1 MPLIM
6 PQVPI
11 RGFSPVALSEASAV
25 GLRVVIIRALWND
38 IIVSSLAMGCKN
50 ILEARGAASIDFLTV
65 AGAFELPYA
74 ARLAAESG
82 RFDAVVA
89 IGCLF
94 KGETS
99 HFEYASE
106 AVVRGLM
113 DLNLRGSV
121 PVINGVLHCFT
132 EGQASSRAG
141 LAEGS
146 HNHGEDFALAA
157 MQQVAVRKQL
167 M

>member
-11 RGFSPVALSEASAV
+11 RGFSPVALSDASAA
-25 GLRVVIIRALWND
+25 GLRVVVVRALWND
-38 IIVSSLAMGCKN
+38 VIVSSLALGCKTT
-50 ILEARGAASIDFLTV
+50 LEARGAAVDFLTV
-65 AGAFELPYA
+65 AGAFELPYV

-82 RFDAVVA
+82 KYDAVIA

-94 KGETS
+94 KGDTM
-99 HFEYASE
+99 HFEYVSE

-121 PVINGVLHCFT
+121 PIINGVLHCFT
-132 EGQASSRAG
+132 EEQATSRAG

-167 M
+167 ML